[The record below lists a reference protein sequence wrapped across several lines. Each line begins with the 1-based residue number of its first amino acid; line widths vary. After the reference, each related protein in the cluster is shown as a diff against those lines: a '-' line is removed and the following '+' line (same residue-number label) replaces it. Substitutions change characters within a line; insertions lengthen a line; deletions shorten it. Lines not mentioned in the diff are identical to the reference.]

1 MNVKENNKKK
11 NMKPILI
18 AGAAVACLGIA
29 GVSAYFTDSETLT
42 NTFTV
47 GKVEITPSEPSW
59 PDENPPEDIVPN
71 QEFPKDPKISNVGA
85 NPAYVFMQVKIP
97 TAKVQVANADGTVGE
112 AALTELFTMQGLDD
126 HWCEIDSA
134 FDYTDANAGGKTFK
148 VYTFAYGP
156 NAAEAPTILE
166 IDDGVEGSGKDETPP
181 LFTSVRFANVIEGQN
196 LGMIEPNTLNVDVIS
211 YAIQTD
217 WLSDTNDDAADDHGT
232 NKLSATQVWK
242 IFSTQNPGKILA
254 KA

>member
-29 GVSAYFTDSETLT
+29 GVSAYFTDSEKLT

-47 GKVEITPSEPSW
+47 GKVDITPSEPSW

-85 NPAYVFMQVKIP
+85 NPAYVFLQVKIP
-97 TAKVQVANADGTVGE
+97 TAEVKVANTDGTVKE
-112 AALTELFTMQGLDD
+112 AALTELFTMQGLNTDD
-126 HWCEIDSA
+126 WCEIGSA
-134 FDYTDANAGGKTFK
+134 FDYTDASAGGKTFK

-166 IDDGVEGSGKDETPP
+166 IDDGVAGSGKDETPP
-181 LFTSVRFANVIEGQN
+181 LFTSVRFANIIEGQA
-196 LGMIEPNTLNVDVIS
+196 IETQQLNVDVIS

-217 WLSDTNDDAADDHGT
+217 WLSDTNNDAADDHGT

>member
-29 GVSAYFTDSETLT
+29 GVSAYFTDTDKIT

-47 GKVEITPSEPSW
+47 GKVDVTPSEPSW
-59 PDENPPEDIVPN
+59 DPENPPEDIVPN

-97 TAKVQVANADGTVGE
+97 TANVKVANTDGTVRE
-112 AALTELFTMQGLDD
+112 AALTELFTMQGLNTTD
-126 HWCEIDSA
+126 WCQIEDP
-134 FDYTDANAGGKTFK
+134 FDYTDEDNHTFK

-156 NAAEAPTILE
+156 NAAKAPTILE
-166 IDDGVEGSGKDETPP
+166 INDNAEGSGKDETPP
-181 LFTSVRFANVIEGQN
+181 LFTSVRFANIIEGQA
-196 LGMIEPNTLNVDVIS
+196 IETKQLNVDVIS

-232 NKLSATQVWK
+232 NKLSATKVWQ

>member
-1 MNVKENNKKK
+1 MNVKETNKKK

-29 GVSAYFTDSETLT
+29 GVSAYFTDTDKIT

-47 GKVEITPSEPSW
+47 GKVDVTPSEPSW
-59 PDENPPEDIVPN
+59 DPENPPEDIVPN

-85 NPAYVFMQVKIP
+85 NPAYVFLQVKIP
-97 TAKVQVANADGTVGE
+97 TANVKVADADGTVKE
-112 AALTELFTMQGLDD
+112 AALTELFTMQGLNTTN
-126 HWCEIDSA
+126 WCKIGDP
-134 FDYTDANAGGKTFK
+134 FDYTDEDNHTFK

-166 IDDGVEGSGKDETPP
+166 IDDGVKGSGKDETPP
-181 LFTSVRFANVIEGQN
+181 LFTSVRFANIIEGYEK
-196 LGMIEPNTLNVDVIS
+196 IETQQLNVDVIS

-217 WLSDTNDDAADDHGT
+217 WLFDNTNDAADDHGT
-232 NKLSATQVWK
+232 NKLSATKVWQ
-242 IFSTQNPGKILA
+242 IFSTQNPDKILA

>member
-1 MNVKENNKKK
+1 MNMKETNKKK

-47 GKVEITPSEPSW
+47 GKIDIKPEEPSW
-59 PDENPPEDIVPN
+59 DPENPPEDIVPN

-85 NPAYVFMQVKIP
+85 NPAYVFLQVKIP
-97 TAKVQVANADGTVGE
+97 TANVKVASADGTVGE
-112 AALTELFTMQGLDD
+112 AALTELFTMQGLNTHD
-126 HWCEIDSA
+126 WCKIGDP
-134 FDYTDANAGGKTFK
+134 FDYTDKDNHTFK

-166 IDDGVEGSGKDETPP
+166 IDDGVKGSGKDETPP
-181 LFTSVRFANVIEGQN
+181 LFTSVRFANIIEGYDK
-196 LGMIEPNTLNVDVIS
+196 IETQQLNVDVIS

-217 WLSDTNDDAADDHGT
+217 WLSDTTNDAADDHGT
-232 NKLSATQVWK
+232 SKLSATKVWQ
-242 IFSTQNPGKILA
+242 IFSTQNPDKILA

>member
-1 MNVKENNKKK
+1 MNVKETNKKK

-29 GVSAYFTDSETLT
+29 GVSAYFTDTDKIT

-47 GKVEITPSEPSW
+47 GKVDVTPSEPSW
-59 PDENPPEDIVPN
+59 DPENPPEDIVPN

-85 NPAYVFMQVKIP
+85 NPAYVFLQVKIP
-97 TAKVQVANADGTVGE
+97 TANVKVANADGTVNE
-112 AALTELFTMQGLDD
+112 AALTELFTMQGLDTEN
-126 HWCEIDSA
+126 WCKIGDP
-134 FDYTDANAGGKTFK
+134 FDYTDEDNHTFK

-181 LFTSVRFANVIEGQN
+181 LFTSVRFANIIEGQA
-196 LGMIEPNTLNVDVIS
+196 IKTKQLNVDVIS

-217 WLSDTNDDAADDHGT
+217 WLSDTNNDAADDHGT
-232 NKLSATQVWK
+232 NKLSATKVWQ
-242 IFSTQNPGKILA
+242 IFSTQNPDKILA

>member
-29 GVSAYFTDSETLT
+29 GVSAYFTDTDKIT

-47 GKVEITPSEPSW
+47 GKVDVTPSEPSW
-59 PDENPPEDIVPN
+59 DPENPPEDIVPN

-85 NPAYVFMQVKIP
+85 NPAYVFLQVKIP
-97 TAKVQVANADGTVGE
+97 TANVKVANADGTVKE
-112 AALTELFTMQGLDD
+112 AALTELFTMQGLNTTD
-126 HWCEIDSA
+126 WCKIGDP
-134 FDYTDANAGGKTFK
+134 FDYTDEDNHTFK

-166 IDDGVEGSGKDETPP
+166 IDDGVDGSGKDETPP

-217 WLSDTNDDAADDHGT
+217 WLSDTDDDAADDHGT
-232 NKLSATQVWK
+232 NKLSATKVWQ

>member
-47 GKVEITPSEPSW
+47 GKVDVTPSEPNW
-59 PDENPPEDIVPN
+59 DPENPPEDIVPN

-85 NPAYVFMQVKIP
+85 NPAYVFLQVKIP
-97 TAKVQVANADGTVGE
+97 TANVKVADANGTVKE
-112 AALTELFTMQGLDD
+112 AALTELFTMQGLNTTD
-126 HWCEIDSA
+126 WCKIGDP
-134 FDYTDANAGGKTFK
+134 FDYTDEDNHTFK

-156 NAAEAPTILE
+156 NAAKAPTILE
-166 IDDGVEGSGKDETPP
+166 INDSVDGRGKDETPP
-181 LFTSVRFANVIEGQN
+181 LFTSVRFANIIEGQA
-196 LGMIEPNTLNVDVIS
+196 IETKQLNVDVIS

-232 NKLSATQVWK
+232 NKLSATQVWQ
-242 IFSTQNPGKILA
+242 IFATQNANKVLA

>member
-1 MNVKENNKKK
+1 MNVKETNKKK

-29 GVSAYFTDSETLT
+29 GVSAYFTDSEKLT

-47 GKVEITPSEPSW
+47 GKVDITPSEPSW

-85 NPAYVFMQVKIP
+85 NPAYVFLQVKIP
-97 TAKVQVANADGTVGE
+97 TADVKVANDDGTDKE
-112 AALTELFTMQGLDD
+112 TALTELFAMQGLNTTD
-126 HWCEIDSA
+126 WCEIGDP
-134 FDYTDANAGGKTFK
+134 FDYTDEDNHTFK

-156 NAAEAPTILE
+156 NAAKAPTILE
-166 IDDGVEGSGKDETPP
+166 IDDGVDGSGKDETPP

-217 WLSDTNDDAADDHGT
+217 WLSDTNTDAADDHGT
-232 NKLSATQVWK
+232 NKLSATQVWQ
-242 IFSTQNPGKILA
+242 IFATQNANKVLA

>member
-1 MNVKENNKKK
+1 MNVKESNKKK

-29 GVSAYFTDSETLT
+29 GVSAYFTDTDKIT

-47 GKVEITPSEPSW
+47 GKVDVTPSEPSW
-59 PDENPPEDIVPN
+59 PETPPEDIVPN
-71 QEFPKDPKISNVGA
+71 QEVPKDPKISNVGA
-85 NPAYVFMQVKIP
+85 NPAYVFLQVKIP
-97 TAKVQVANADGTVGE
+97 TAKVKVANTDGTVGE

-126 HWCEIDSA
+126 NHWCEIDDP
-134 FDYTDANAGGKTFK
+134 FDYTDKDGHTFK

-166 IDDGVEGSGKDETPP
+166 INDNVDGSGKDETPP
-181 LFTSVRFANVIEGQN
+181 LFTSVRFANIIEGQA
-196 LGMIEPNTLNVDVIS
+196 IETKQLNVDVIS

-217 WLSDTNDDAADDHGT
+217 WLSDTNNDAADDHGT
-232 NKLSATQVWK
+232 NKLSATQVWQ
-242 IFSTQNPGKILA
+242 IFATQNANKVLA

>member
-1 MNVKENNKKK
+1 MNVKESNKKK

-29 GVSAYFTDSETLT
+29 GVSAYFTDTDKIT

-47 GKVEITPSEPSW
+47 GKVDVTPSEPSW
-59 PDENPPEDIVPN
+59 DPENPPEDIVPN

-85 NPAYVFMQVKIP
+85 NPAYVFLQVKIP
-97 TAKVQVANADGTVGE
+97 TANVKVANADGTVKE
-112 AALTELFTMQGLDD
+112 AALTELFTMQGLNTTD
-126 HWCEIDSA
+126 WCKIGDP
-134 FDYTDANAGGKTFK
+134 FDYTDEDNHTFK

-166 IDDGVEGSGKDETPP
+166 IDDGVDGSGKDETPP
-181 LFTSVRFANVIEGQN
+181 LFTSVRFANIIEGYEE
-196 LGMIEPNTLNVDVIS
+196 IETKQLNVDVIS

-217 WLSDTNDDAADDHGT
+217 WLSDTTNDAADDQVT
-232 NKLSATQVWK
+232 SKLSATKVWQV
-242 IFSTQNPGKILA
+242 FSTQNPDKILA

>member
-29 GVSAYFTDSETLT
+29 GVSAYFTDSETLH

-47 GKVEITPSEPSW
+47 GKVDITPSEPSW

-97 TAKVQVANADGTVGE
+97 TANVKVANADGTVKE
-112 AALTELFTMQGLDD
+112 AALTELFTMQGLNTTD
-126 HWCEIDSA
+126 WCQIEDP
-134 FDYTDANAGGKTFK
+134 FDYTDEDNHTFK

-166 IDDGVEGSGKDETPP
+166 IDDGVAESGKDETPP
-181 LFTSVRFANVIEGQN
+181 LFTSVRFANIIEGQT
-196 LGMIEPNTLNVDVIS
+196 IETKQLNVDVIS

-217 WLSDTNDDAADDHGT
+217 WLSDTNPDAADDHGT
-232 NKLSATQVWK
+232 NKLTATQVWK

>member
-1 MNVKENNKKK
+1 MNMKENNKKK

-29 GVSAYFTDSETLT
+29 GVSAYFTDSETLH

-47 GKVEITPSEPSW
+47 GKIDIKPKEPSW
-59 PDENPPEDIVPN
+59 DPENPPEDIVPN

-97 TAKVQVANADGTVGE
+97 TAKVKVVNDDGTVGE
-112 AALTELFTMQGLDD
+112 AALTELFTMQGLNTTD
-126 HWCEIDSA
+126 WCQIEDP
-134 FDYTDANAGGKTFK
+134 FDYTDEDNHTFK

-156 NAAEAPTILE
+156 NAAKAPTILE
-166 IDDGVEGSGKDETPP
+166 INDSVDGSGKDETPP
-181 LFTSVRFANVIEGQN
+181 LFTSVRFANIIEGQA
-196 LGMIEPNTLNVDVIS
+196 IETKQLNVDVIS

-217 WLSDTNDDAADDHGT
+217 WLSDTNNDAADDHGT
-232 NKLSATQVWK
+232 NKLSATKIWQ

>member
-1 MNVKENNKKK
+1 MNVKESNKKK

-29 GVSAYFTDSETLT
+29 GVSAYFTDSEKLT

-47 GKVEITPSEPSW
+47 GKVDITPSEPSW

-97 TAKVQVANADGTVGE
+97 TANVKVADADGTVGTE
-112 AALTELFTMQGLDD
+112 ALTELFTMQGLNTTD
-126 HWCEIDSA
+126 WCEIGSA
-134 FDYTDANAGGKTFK
+134 FDYTDEDNHTFK

-156 NAAEAPTILE
+156 NAAQAPTILE
-166 IDDGVEGSGKDETPP
+166 IDDGVAESGNDETPP
-181 LFTSVRFANVIEGQN
+181 LFTSVRFANVIEGQD
-196 LGMIEPNTLNVDVIS
+196 LGVIEPNTLNVDVIS

-217 WLSDTNDDAADDHGT
+217 WLSDTTNDAADDHGT
-232 NKLSATQVWK
+232 NKQSATQVWQ
-242 IFSTQNPGKILA
+242 IFATQNPGKILA

>member
-1 MNVKENNKKK
+1 MNVKESNKKK

-29 GVSAYFTDSETLT
+29 GVSAYFTDTDKIT

-47 GKVEITPSEPSW
+47 GKVDVTPSEPSW
-59 PDENPPEDIVPN
+59 DPENPPEDIVPN

-85 NPAYVFMQVKIP
+85 NPAYVFLQVKIP
-97 TAKVQVANADGTVGE
+97 TANVKVANADGTVKE
-112 AALTELFTMQGLDD
+112 AALTELFTMQGLNTTD
-126 HWCEIDSA
+126 WCKIGDP
-134 FDYTDANAGGKTFK
+134 FDYTDEDNHTFK

-166 IDDGVEGSGKDETPP
+166 IDDGVDGSGKDETPP
-181 LFTSVRFANVIEGQN
+181 LFTSVRFANIIEGYEE
-196 LGMIEPNTLNVDVIS
+196 IETKQLNVDVIS
-211 YAIQTD
+211 YAIQTE
-217 WLSDTNDDAADDHGT
+217 WLSDTTNDAADDHGT
-232 NKLSATQVWK
+232 SKLSATKVWQ
-242 IFSTQNPGKILA
+242 IFSTQNPDKILA